1 MQLREFFL
9 LHKSDRQVLLTLLFL
24 AALAL
29 SGIVLIEQLT
39 DEPVPMS
46 QASTDSIPRQTKS
59 VQSIFVDPADEL
71 PERHVERFR
80 FDPNTADS
88 TQLLRLGLQ
97 RWQVRNI
104 YRYRA
109 KGGVFREKTDF
120 ARVYGLTAGQY
131 KELEPYIQIS
141 PDYRPAAEVYGAR
154 RPAGGAG
161 YDRAPSERG
170 APEGERREREEYPRD
185 MLRYPVKLKAGEHVD
200 VNRADTT
207 QLKKIPGIGS
217 YFARSVV
224 RYRERLG
231 GFYSADQLL
240 EIEGFPTEALEY
252 VSVSAAGV
260 RKLNLNRLSV
270 AELRRHPYV
279 NFYQAKAIADYRR
292 LKGNLHSLDDL
303 SLLPEF
309 PPHLLERLAPYVT
322 F

>member
-1 MQLREFFL
+1 MTVR
-9 LHKSDRQVLLTLLFL
+9 
-24 AALAL
+24 
-29 SGIVLIEQLT
+29 
-39 DEPVPMS
+39 
-46 QASTDSIPRQTKS
+46 PR
-59 VQSIFVDPADEL
+59 
-71 PERHVERFR
+71 
-80 FDPNTADS
+80 
-88 TQLLRLGLQ
+88 
-97 RWQVRNI
+97 
-104 YRYRA
+104 
-109 KGGVFREKTDF
+109 
-120 ARVYGLTAGQY
+120 
-131 KELEPYIQIS
+131 KE
-141 PDYRPAAEVYGAR
+141 A
-154 RPAGGAG
+154 
-161 YDRAPSERG
+161 
-170 APEGERREREEYPRD
+170 
-185 MLRYPVKLKAGEHVD
+185 LRYPVKLKAGEHVD

-292 LKGNLHSLDDL
+292 LKGDLHSLDDL